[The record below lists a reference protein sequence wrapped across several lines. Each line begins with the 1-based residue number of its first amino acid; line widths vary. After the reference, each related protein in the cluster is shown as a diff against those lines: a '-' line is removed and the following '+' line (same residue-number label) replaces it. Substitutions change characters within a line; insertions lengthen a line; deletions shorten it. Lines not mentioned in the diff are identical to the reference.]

1 MGTVTGVFTVLHG
14 LQHINMEV
22 TYADLPALPGACQ
35 EGGHVGGAVST
46 PVCTVTKNKP
56 GGGGQTPKNHL
67 KTSMETSLG
76 PHFPGVHWFD
86 NTNWLGT
93 Q

>member
-22 TYADLPALPGACQ
+22 AYADLPALPGACQ
-35 EGGHVGGAVST
+35 EGGHVGGAVS
-46 PVCTVTKNKP
+46 NKP

-67 KTSMETSLG
+67 KTSTEKSLG